1 MIHWPT
7 ITKRLAK
14 TMANIAIIF
23 YFCYYEYWNYLV
35 TVQYLVL
42 ISENIDGTRIRYLL
56 HFTLIICTNYTSQIP
71 LISEPENH

>member
-23 YFCYYEYWNYLV
+23 YFCYYEY
-35 TVQYLVL
+35 
-42 ISENIDGTRIRYLL
+42 
-56 HFTLIICTNYTSQIP
+56 
-71 LISEPENH
+71 